1 MEELA
6 EGERIVTVNIYDA
19 HASNAN
25 FKVKPTTTAADIC
38 KIILSK
44 RDILSSESRFFS
56 IVLVISAFNSF
67 KKCDTHCLRTLNP
80 EETFFGVQRTIISK
94 MASKYGQSD
103 ESKLENGSKWYFKDM
118 RTNPIELGAAAEICG
133 EYSSDEDEAISQSD
147 LSYLAKSERKGY
159 LLKRSNSDFNLWRRW
174 YCVLMDQLWCVDIS
188 REVPRAKCVK
198 LSGMIRYREGYKTLD
213 QLQII
218 IINSPDS
225 KSHFFRAFNLI
236 DQRKWIQ
243 DLNIKTRVAAEN
255 DSFSMAEMIITDE
268 EDAKNFR
275 LTRQIG
281 EVLDQPKAMEA
292 LAFRSAVDFM
302 AHDTTHK
309 TTLDAA
315 NCSYSQKSQ
324 TTINGMHSTEAPSTT
339 PRKAVA
345 DPSQLISP
353 MQSPSGKNGSFIRIK
368 QNINDPIAAAPV
380 IIAEDV
386 GASESVTPLT
396 EEEVEQAIVA
406 LAGRNV
412 SVTECTRFT
421 HPRACSCVNLQ
432 NLEVCERVENHC
444 LMHELHKDSRSVTEV
459 LLFVIAVQKYK
470 EILRRE
476 LYMPLKRQQNSAL
489 RLYVKFILPQL
500 LFTDLT
506 QYPDFSDES
515 MQLNSA
521 AGVEANPQASKN
533 KTNSGT
539 SGKYGAESP
548 KRPRNRSQSQVPSET
563 AATPAP
569 SEPATVHWHLDPAVL
584 MRVHAALFAM
594 HTRTVELRNALVTQ
608 DPSQLVKYGAGSS
621 KFRARDRSV
630 STAHH
635 SSATVAG
642 LSVSTTA
649 AAATTA
655 INSSSAAP
663 SSPVPAPA
671 GSFWPWF
678 GFGGPSPS
686 ITPPPSRKGSDAQ
699 ALAAAASAKETA
711 AAVALAPVA
720 PEFASTSGKV
730 SPAVAPISVEK
741 ERTEEGTSEKNSSA
755 IPPSPITTPSP
766 QQTSAKSM
774 SQKNNNKESV
784 LPIAKSEEQT
794 EKSPSVE
801 LFDEVVAALLQKLN

>member
-67 KKCDTHCLRTLNP
+67 KKCDTHCLRTLKP
-80 EETFFGVQRTIISK
+80 EETFFDVQRTIITK

-103 ESKLENGSKWYFKDM
+103 ESKLESGSKWYFKDM

-255 DSFSMAEMIITDE
+255 DSFSMAEVIITDE

-281 EVLDQPKAMEA
+281 EVLDQPKAIEA
-292 LAFRSAVDFM
+292 LAFRSAADFM
-302 AHDTTHK
+302 PN
-309 TTLDAA
+309 DASAQNNLSRLIMDEGA
-315 NCSYSQKSQ
+315 NLRFSEHSQKA
-324 TTINGMHSTEAPSTT
+324 TNGVYCIETPATT
-339 PRKAVA
+339 PRKGLA
-345 DPSQLISP
+345 DPTQLISP
-353 MQSPSGKNGSFIRIK
+353 MQSPSGKNNSFVRIK

-380 IIAEDV
+380 IISEDF
-386 GASESVTPLT
+386 GANETTTPLT
-396 EEEVEQAIVA
+396 EEEAEQAIVA

-421 HPRACSCVNLQ
+421 HPRPCSCVNLQ
-432 NLEVCERVENHC
+432 NLEICERVENHC

-476 LYMPLKRQQNSAL
+476 LYMPLKRQQTSAL

-500 LFTDLT
+500 LFTDLAP
-506 QYPDFSDES
+506 YPDFSDES

-521 AGVEANPQASKN
+521 AGTDVDSKETKN
-533 KTNSGT
+533 KNSSST

-548 KRPRNRSQSQVPSET
+548 KRPRNRSQSQVPPE
-563 AATPAP
+563 AAASAP
-569 SEPATVHWHLDPAVL
+569 RNEIAAVQWHIDTGVL
-584 MRVHAALFAM
+584 MRVHEALFAM

-630 STAHH
+630 STAHI
-635 SSATVAG
+635 SNAAG

-649 AAATTA
+649 VAA
-655 INSSSAAP
+655 SSNIAAP
-663 SSPVPAPA
+663 ASPVPAPA

-678 GFGGPSPS
+678 GFGGPSPN

-699 ALAAAASAKETA
+699 ALAAAASAKESA
-711 AAVALAPVA
+711 AAAIAQ
-720 PEFASTSGKV
+720 ESTSTSNKV
-730 SPAVAPISVEK
+730 SPVGTTISVEK
-741 ERTEEGTSEKNSSA
+741 EKSEESKSEKNSSVV
-755 IPPSPITTPSP
+755 IPPSPAATPSP
-766 QQTSAKSM
+766 QQTNGKSM
-774 SQKNNNKESV
+774 SQKCHKESV
-784 LPIAKSEEQT
+784 VSVGKSEEKT
-794 EKSPSVE
+794 EKSPSAE